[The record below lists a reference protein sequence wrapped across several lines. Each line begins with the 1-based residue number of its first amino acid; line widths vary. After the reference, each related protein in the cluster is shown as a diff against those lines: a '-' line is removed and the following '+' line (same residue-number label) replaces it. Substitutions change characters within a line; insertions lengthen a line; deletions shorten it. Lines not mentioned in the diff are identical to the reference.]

1 MSDIDVRDERVQR
14 GREII
19 ARVRE
24 LEAEDKARY
33 EAFAATIK
41 SRNKKFIH
49 RRDPAAKMVATA
61 INAPYSSELLRRS
74 NCPFVVISRI
84 AYYAED
90 DLRELAEGILNSA
103 PLRRGTPDRRRRKP
117 ARRQSVDSATFP
129 SERLGSQLD
138 DNLTGQD
145 GGQGCPRATPG
156 PRSHLGALDSSNARH
171 HQQAQA
177 RKQGEGRGTAANS

>member
-1 MSDIDVRDERVQR
+1 MSDVEVRDERVQR